1 MVRCMARLSLSRAS
15 SGRSSSSSATRHSAL
30 DYAACASR
38 LGHASHASRAPPVP
52 ARDSTRPTNASTDEQ
67 KREADIRAGI
77 AAILS
82 NADAVRRVSDAILK
96 AAPTTAA
103 AAAAYGGVKE
113 ELRTLI
119 DSNRTTCAR
128 VAEQLKALRAEVERA
143 SLPSHDPSH
152 DPSQSHG
159 PSCDPREPLVGRLRR
174 AQSLRVRQ
182 FRHRALAS
190 SFSDALASV
199 ERYVADR
206 T

>member
-15 SGRSSSSSATRHSAL
+15 SGRSSSSATRHSAL

-38 LGHASHASRAPPVP
+38 LGHASHASRAPSVP

-67 KREADIRAGI
+67 KCEADIRAGI

-82 NADAVRRVSDAILK
+82 NADALRRVSDAILK

-103 AAAAYGGVKE
+103 AAAAYGRVKE

-152 DPSQSHG
+152 DPSHG

-174 AQSLRVRQ
+174 AQSLRVHQ

-199 ERYVADR
+199 ERYAADR